1 MGTTPGHGHTATGA
15 ARHKSSLG
23 VLAALVVAILVTAM
37 MLVASPAKQAAAS
50 QANAP
55 AWELFRLTNND
66 RAANGLP
73 PLQMASAA
81 VDVAQAWANYLA
93 ATRSLVHNPNYVSQM
108 SAAVGGQWTQVG
120 ENIGY
125 AQSAAQLEPMFMSS
139 PPHRANILGPYNY
152 VGVGSAY
159 DSAGNLWVVLDFV
172 ATPVAQPTVAPPPVI
187 PSTQALPFVQA
198 AYNTFFGRSPSAQ
211 EFLYWVNALMT
222 GNSTPKQFLD
232 ALATSPVWV
241 GRLVT
246 QYYYDTLGRAPDSA
260 GFNYWVGAIQMG
272 LPPATVASLFYGS
285 SEYFQRAGGTV
296 TAWLT
301 ALYQALLARA
311 PDLSGLGSWTALLN
325 SGTTT
330 SSIAYGFYQSPES
343 LSRRINT
350 LYLQLLGRSADSGG
364 IQYWSQVLA
373 ATGNDVLL
381 AVSLASSP
389 EYLQR
394 AMATYPA

>member
-1 MGTTPGHGHTATGA
+1 MGTTPGHDNAATGA
-15 ARHKSSLG
+15 PRHRSLLG
-23 VLAALVVAILVTAM
+23 VLAALVVATLATATL
-37 MLVASPAKQAAAS
+37 LVASPAKEAAAS

-73 PLQMASAA
+73 ALQMASAA
-81 VDVAQAWANYLA
+81 VDVAQNWANHLA
-93 ATRSLVHNPNYVSQM
+93 ATGSLVHNPNYVAQM

-125 AQSAAQLEPMFMSS
+125 AQSAAQLEPMFMNS

-172 ATPVAQPTVAPPPVI
+172 ATPVAQPIVTPPPVI
-187 PSTQALPFVQA
+187 PSSQALPLVQG
-198 AYNTFFGRSPSAQ
+198 AYNTFFGRDPSSQ

-222 GNSTPKQFLD
+222 GASTPKQFFD
-232 ALATSPVWV
+232 ALATSPAWI

-260 GFNYWVGAIQMG
+260 GFNYWVGSIQMG

-285 SEYFQRAGGTV
+285 SEYFQRSGGTV
-296 TAWLT
+296 TSWLT

-311 PDLSGLGSWTALLN
+311 PDRSGLDSWVGLLS
-325 SGTTT
+325 SGTST

-343 LSRRINT
+343 LARRINT
-350 LYLQLLGRSADSGG
+350 LYQQLLGRSADSGG
-364 IQYWSQVLA
+364 IQYWSLVLA
-373 ATGNDVLL
+373 GTGNDVLL
-381 AVSLASSP
+381 AVSLAGSP

-394 AMATYPA
+394 AMAMYPA